1 MRMEPNGRRHHGCA
15 AARIIRAATLAKLR
29 EQLNGPLLTIPDGDD
44 LGRRCGRAAD
54 DHGTNSPG
62 PGQRTPPHL
71 SE

>member
-44 LGRRCGRAAD
+44 LGRRCGRAAAIT
-54 DHGTNSPG
+54 G
-62 PGQRTPPHL
+62 RTRLGLASVPPHHL